1 MESKGIEQIE
11 QINFTK
17 IDIPNTLWT
26 FQVYTSDTPSSP
38 ENNHQHNTDL
48 QQDPPSVVVPLIQ
61 IETTQQEDRTESLS
75 QVSKQNLLYVNVPTF
90 NPERASSDRQISQTK
105 NESTKLSFRL
115 SSSNVSF
122 DNTMPA
128 IVPPDIHYAGSSVGV
143 LNTEKPSYSEFEKSN
158 LSGKIVSVIQ

>member
-1 MESKGIEQIE
+1 M
-11 QINFTK
+11 
-17 IDIPNTLWT
+17 
-26 FQVYTSDTPSSP
+26 
-38 ENNHQHNTDL
+38 
-48 QQDPPSVVVPLIQ
+48 PLIQ
-61 IETTQQEDRTESLS
+61 IETTQLEDRNDSLQ

-128 IVPPDIHYAGSSVGV
+128 TVPLDNDYAGCSVGY
-143 LNTEKPSYSEFEKSN
+143 LNTEQPSYSEFEKSN
-158 LSGKIVSVIQ
+158 LSGKIVSVIQYFFDKLIYSCQK